1 MGSCDCANY
10 LDRKPIDSVTDRTEI
25 EFEVGN
31 CESKSAHDAAVGEL
45 VSAGW
50 HVSYVLHVRDRNGV
64 RRDVSIM
71 RRR

>member
-1 MGSCDCANY
+1 MTCDCTNY
-10 LDRKPIDSVTDRTEI
+10 LTRKPLASVTDRTEI

-31 CESKSAHDAAVGEL
+31 CEAKSHHDAAVSEL

-50 HVSYVLHVRDRNGV
+50 HVSYTLNTRDRNGV
-64 RRDVSIM
+64 AHSASIM